1 MKGSESG
8 DWYIDLKT
16 GKGSSGQGK
25 PPSAADAILTMDS
38 KDFFD
43 MFSGKLKPA
52 GAFMTGKLK
61 ISGNLQKAM
70 KLEKLMGMLKSKL

>member
-1 MKGSESG
+1 LDTASYSKLTFLNKCINFHMS
-8 DWYIDLKT
+8 YYFR
-16 GKGSSGQGK
+16 
-25 PPSAADAILTMDS
+25 ILVS
-38 KDFFD
+38 QFVLFNA
-43 MFSGKLKPA
+43 GKLKPA